1 MGVEPLGERRLERL
15 IEAGRTLVSELH
27 PERVLRR
34 LLEAARE
41 LTGAQYAALGI
52 LDRDRTG
59 LERFITVGIDERT
72 RAAIGD
78 LPRGRGVLGL
88 LITDP
93 KPLRL
98 SEVGDH
104 PRSYGFPPGHP
115 SMHTF
120 LGLPILIRGE
130 VWGNLY
136 LTEKGGGREFTDA
149 DEAAGVVLAEWAA
162 IAIDNARLYE
172 AAEGRRQS
180 LERAVGRL
188 EAMTE
193 IARAIG
199 GETDLARV
207 RDTVVKRGRALVSAK
222 WVAMLQPEGGELVI
236 TATAGEL
243 NIKRRG
249 LRTPLEGSLAGSV
262 LQSMGSARFADL
274 AERKA
279 TRGDVWIDAQTALM
293 VPLIFRG
300 SGIGVLVA
308 ADKLEEEARFSPDD
322 ERLLTGFAA
331 SAATALATAR
341 SVKEERL
348 HHTVVAAERE
358 RGRWARELHDDTLQ
372 GLGAVRVS
380 LASALQTGSP
390 DAISG
395 AAREA
400 AARIGEEIEKLRG
413 LIAELR
419 PAALDELGLA
429 AAIDGLLERLETT
442 QGIEVDKDVSLELER
457 GAGSGRLDAEVE
469 STVYRLIQE
478 GLSNVAK
485 HSRAERVSLTLT
497 TSEGHIDIVL
507 IDDGVG
513 FDPDAES
520 DGFGLVGM
528 RERVAMVGGSLT
540 VRSAPG
546 SGTALRASVPALR
559 DETGA
564 PKREAV
570 LGDRESAP

>member
-1 MGVEPLGERRLERL
+1 
-15 IEAGRTLVSELH
+15 
-27 PERVLRR
+27 
-34 LLEAARE
+34 
-41 LTGAQYAALGI
+41 
-52 LDRDRTG
+52 
-59 LERFITVGIDERT
+59 
-72 RAAIGD
+72 
-78 LPRGRGVLGL
+78 
-88 LITDP
+88 
-93 KPLRL
+93 
-98 SEVGDH
+98 
-104 PRSYGFPPGHP
+104 
-115 SMHTF
+115 
-120 LGLPILIRGE
+120 
-130 VWGNLY
+130 
-136 LTEKGGGREFTDA
+136 
-149 DEAAGVVLAEWAA
+149 
-162 IAIDNARLYE
+162 
-172 AAEGRRQS
+172 
-180 LERAVGRL
+180 
-188 EAMTE
+188 
-193 IARAIG
+193 
-199 GETDLARV
+199 
-207 RDTVVKRGRALVSAK
+207 
-222 WVAMLQPEGGELVI
+222 
-236 TATAGEL
+236 
-243 NIKRRG
+243 
-249 LRTPLEGSLAGSV
+249 
-262 LQSMGSARFADL
+262 
-274 AERKA
+274 
-279 TRGDVWIDAQTALM
+279 M

-308 ADKLEEEARFSPDD
+308 ADKLEEEGGFSPDD

-380 LASALQTGSP
+380 LSSALQRGSP

-442 QGIEVDKDVSLELER
+442 QGIEVDNDVSLEFER
-457 GAGSGRLDAEVE
+457 GAGGARLDPEVE

-478 GLSNVAK
+478 GLTNVAK

-497 TSEGHIDIVL
+497 TSKGYIDIVL

-546 SGTALRASVPALR
+546 SGTELRASVPAFPA
-559 DETGA
+559 ETGA
-564 PKREAV
+564 TEREAV
-570 LGDRESAP
+570 LDDREAAP